1 MVRMRNEIGSG
12 LWSAVAALEATSI
25 LGLPISADIV
35 QHLHEIKK
43 K

>member
-1 MVRMRNEIGSG
+1 MVRMLNEIGSDR
-12 LWSAVAALEATSI
+12 WSGVAALEATSI
-25 LGLPISADIV
+25 LGLPISADTV

>member
-12 LWSAVAALEATSI
+12 CWSAVAALVAPRN

>member
-1 MVRMRNEIGSG
+1 MVRMRHEIGSARNG
-12 LWSAVAALEATSI
+12 AVAALSAPRI
-25 LGLPISADIV
+25 LGLPISAGAV